1 MIIVMATMVV
11 TSVMVVVLKVAM
23 TYLVTC
29 KFTGTR
35 QVNLQ
40 ELPFVLLLLRISGLT
55 TSICIFDCSYFL
67 AISFG
72 LMDILPTLE
81 IAHDVSVP
89 LTITIQQIGFVP
101 EYHFSF
107 VFLIFTYKIFFLSM
121 LCCECEASIIKSGL
135 LSHLNNERVMIR
147 SLYSP

>member
-1 MIIVMATMVV
+1 MHIVLVVLAMLVV
-11 TSVMVVVLKVAM
+11 TSVMVVMLKIAM

-72 LMDILPTLE
+72 FMGILLKFCE
-81 IAHDVSVP
+81 CSSEY
-89 LTITIQQIGFVP
+89 LKIGFVSKFQL
-101 EYHFSF
+101 YFSDSSVKF
-107 VFLIFTYKIFFLSM
+107 SSQGGCAVK
-121 LCCECEASIIKSGL
+121 
-135 LSHLNNERVMIR
+135 
-147 SLYSP
+147 PQ